1 MGKPWIGN
9 GFNPMLIVAIANS
22 CSLVVFG
29 WVYSRLGLGFTPSP
43 CLEDVPRPST
53 KPEHD
58 HKSLAEPLD
67 SALQPGH
74 QQSEESQ
81 SVARFF
87 NLSLDMLLI
96 SNTDGYVTHINPA
109 WERILGLTI
118 EELKA
123 QPWIDFVHPQ
133 DMEATQTQMEQLGR
147 GVCITRFENRYRC
160 KDGSYKWL
168 SWTAVPFLEEGLIY
182 AVARDVS
189 DYKQAEEALR
199 KVNQELEIAIAERLT
214 QLMQTSEN
222 LLTEIAER
230 QQMEEALRSS
240 EQRFRVALQN
250 SPTFVFSQDSE
261 LRYTWVYNPNRET
274 QIQRVIGQSDAEIM
288 APEDAQRLTAIKQ
301 RVLTTGVGTREEVF
315 ITVNEEIRYYDLTVE
330 PLLGSIGDVVG
341 ITGAATDITIIR
353 IREQQLRA
361 IFEQSLDAITIIDN
375 LGVYQEANPAACQLF
390 GLPLSELLGR
400 RIVDF
405 MEPGFD
411 FKQVW
416 RSFRKQGQLTGTIR
430 LLRLDGTVRNVDYS
444 AKADFLPGRHLSILR
459 DITEREQVE
468 IALRE
473 SQRLLQKIADTT
485 PSQLYIYDLIQ
496 KGNVYANRRTE
507 ELLGC
512 TQAELRAINW
522 QFSEERIHP
531 EDFPQV
537 IESQRRCATAQE
549 GEVVEKEFRL
559 KNAKGE
565 WRWLHTWEV
574 VFSRMPD
581 GKPEKLLGTAID
593 ITKRK
598 QVEEA
603 LRVSEAQLYTALEAS
618 QMGTWNWNILTGQI
632 TWSENFHRFLG
643 LATDRLDHSYQGFIG
658 MIHPEDRD
666 CVVQK
671 VERILQER
679 KNYEDEFRII
689 LPNGNVRWLARLG
702 QVFYDETDRPARM
715 TGLDL
720 DITDR
725 KQVELA
731 LLEERNFISAI
742 LEAVNALIAV
752 FDAQGRFV
760 RFNRACEQMTGYSL
774 DEVKGKYIWDLFLI
788 PEEVEPVQS
797 MIEELQSGQFP
808 NESEHY
814 WIARDGS
821 RHLISWF
828 NTVILDTDG
837 SIKHIISIG
846 IDITDRKRAED
857 MRRALER
864 EQALSELRLRFFSM
878 ASHEFRTPLSTILL
892 TAQILESSAQG
903 WSQEKRTRNLQRIVS
918 AAKEMRQMLDDILTI
933 NRAETG
939 RLEFA
944 PIPIELNV
952 FCQHM
957 LQEMQT
963 YATSLHTLA
972 FSNQTETEW
981 AFMDE
986 KLLRYI
992 LSNLLSNAIKY
1003 SPQGGKIN
1011 LEILR
1016 EQEAI
1021 LFQIYDRGIGIPLSD
1036 QPHLF
1041 EAFHRGANVE
1051 SIPGSGLG
1059 LTVAKKCVEL
1069 HGGRITFTSEVGI
1082 GTTFTVMIPIQI
1094 ADE

>member
-1 MGKPWIGN
+1 MGKPWSGN

-22 CSLVVFG
+22 CSLVVLA
-29 WVYSRLGLGFTPSP
+29 WVYSRLGLGFTHLPFS
-43 CLEDVPRPST
+43 EDVLRQSKQPNPDGESV
-53 KPEHD
+53 
-58 HKSLAEPLD
+58 AEPLD
-67 SALQPGH
+67 SALQPGPEH
-74 QQSEESQ
+74 STQSQNAE
-81 SVARFF
+81 RFF

-123 QPWIDFVHPQ
+123 QPWINFVHPQ

-147 GVCITRFENRYRC
+147 GVCITGFENRYRC

-199 KVNQELEIAIAERLT
+199 RVNQELEIAIAERLT
-214 QLMQTSEN
+214 QLMQTSQD

-230 QQMEEALRSS
+230 KQMEEALRSS

-250 SPTFVFSQDSE
+250 SPTFVFSQNSE
-261 LRYTWVYNPNRET
+261 LRYTWIYNPNPET
-274 QIQRVIGQSDAEIM
+274 QLQRAIGQSDAEIM
-288 APEDAQRLTAIKQ
+288 AAEDAKRLTAIKQ

-315 ITVNEEIRYYDLTVE
+315 VTVKEEIRYYDLTVE
-330 PLLGSIGDVVG
+330 PLLGSTGDVVG
-341 ITGAATDITIIR
+341 ITCAATDITSIR

-361 IFEQSLDAITIIDN
+361 IFEQSLDAITITDN
-375 LGVYQEANPAACQLF
+375 QGIYLEANPAACQLF

-400 RIVDF
+400 RIVEF

-411 FKQVW
+411 FASAW
-416 RSFRKQGQLTGTIR
+416 RSFRQQGQLTGTMR
-430 LLRLDGTVRNVDYS
+430 LLHLDGTVRNVDYA
-444 AKADFLPGRHLSILR
+444 AKADFLPGQHLSILR

-468 IALRE
+468 I
-473 SQRLLQKIADTT
+473 
-485 PSQLYIYDLIQ
+485 
-496 KGNVYANRRTE
+496 
-507 ELLGC
+507 
-512 TQAELRAINW
+512 
-522 QFSEERIHP
+522 
-531 EDFPQV
+531 
-537 IESQRRCATAQE
+537 
-549 GEVVEKEFRL
+549 
-559 KNAKGE
+559 
-565 WRWLHTWEV
+565 
-574 VFSRMPD
+574 
-581 GKPEKLLGTAID
+581 
-593 ITKRK
+593 
-598 QVEEA
+598 
-603 LRVSEAQLYTALEAS
+603 
-618 QMGTWNWNILTGQI
+618 
-632 TWSENFHRFLG
+632 
-643 LATDRLDHSYQGFIG
+643 
-658 MIHPEDRD
+658 
-666 CVVQK
+666 
-671 VERILQER
+671 
-679 KNYEDEFRII
+679 
-689 LPNGNVRWLARLG
+689 
-702 QVFYDETDRPARM
+702 
-715 TGLDL
+715 
-720 DITDR
+720 
-725 KQVELA
+725 A

-752 FDAQGRFV
+752 LDDQGRFV
-760 RFNRACEQMTGYSL
+760 RFNRACEQITGYSL
-774 DEVKGKYIWDLFLI
+774 EEVKGKYIWDLFLI
-788 PEEVEPVQS
+788 PKEVEAVQA
-797 MIEELQSGQFP
+797 MIQELQAGQFP

-814 WIARDGS
+814 WLARDGS

-944 PIPIELNV
+944 PTPIELNA
-952 FCQHM
+952 FCQQM
-957 LQEMQT
+957 LQEMRI
-963 YATSLHTLA
+963 YATALHTLV
-972 FSNQTETEW
+972 FSNPSEAEW
-981 AFMDE
+981 ALMDE

-1003 SPQGGKIN
+1003 SPQGGEIN

-1016 EQEAI
+1016 NQEAI
-1021 LFQIYDRGIGIPLSD
+1021 LLQIYDRGIGIPLSD

-1059 LTVAKKCVEL
+1059 LTVAKKCVDL
-1069 HGGRITFTSEVGI
+1069 HGGRIMFTSEVGV

-1094 ADE
+1094 GIKDEDWGRWY